1 MKNVLLATL
10 VTLFSLGTQAAPQE
24 IAGVRFE
31 EQSQLG
37 GQNLSLN
44 GAGLR
49 TRFFFKIY
57 AIGLYLPRKASS
69 LEALLADKGPRQ
81 AQITTLR
88 ELTAEQFSDALIEGL
103 KKNHSAAELEKLS
116 ARIDNLQATMQALA
130 KLPEKTQIRLDYLP
144 ASGTRLLVGG
154 VQKGGDIPGE
164 DFNAALLRIWLGNE
178 PAQEDLRSQLL
189 GK

>member
-1 MKNVLLATL
+1 MKRVFLACLLCL
-10 VTLFSLGTQAAPQE
+10 LSVSSHAAPQE
-24 IAGVRFE
+24 VAGVRFE
-31 EQSQLG
+31 EQSQFG
-37 GQNLSLN
+37 GQTLSLN

-57 AIGLYLPRKASS
+57 AIGLYLPQKASS
-69 LEALLADKGPRQ
+69 LEALLANKGPRQ

-103 KKNHSAAELEKLS
+103 KKNHSPAELEKLA
-116 ARIDNLQATMQALA
+116 ARIDALQATMQALA
-130 KLPEKTQIRLDYLP
+130 KLPEKTQIRLDYVP
-144 ASGTRLLVGG
+144 NSGTRLLVNG
-154 VQKGGDIPGE
+154 VQKGADIPGE
-164 DFNAALLRIWLGNE
+164 DFNAALLRIWLGSE